1 MADNKVIGHYWAN
14 PYLQASYLVDDGLLT
29 LNQLAA
35 FRVLAQ
41 READSYQLLQR
52 TRKGA
57 VIVRLPDSTHRITAR
72 GKLYPIT

>member
-57 VIVRLPDSTHRITAR
+57 VTVRLPDSTHRITAR
-72 GKLYPIT
+72 GKLYLSS